1 MNLFDFHDSR
11 IHSGYWWLAKMVYY
25 IRFDEKSQFIRKFL
39 LNEIFSTKS
48 FFWMPIKE
56 IDTTTIYNLHN
67 ENGEPD
73 QNAKYI
79 FSGIWILNRPHFMI
93 GNDSLLWYN
102 TYNSIKRSKP
112 SAECCWGYLLLLWLM
127 GSVDKGWL
135 NPSELFPL
143 PPPPSLILLLS
154 SCNVRGLQ
162 KDATVYFF
170 YDQHFSAKKC
180 KNENGETCPLWTEIK
195 TWEDMKCTI
204 KKDHMN
210 DMNFLRNVLG
220 FCKKANSILVLLQFG
235 LVCFLLQTLAT

>member
-1 MNLFDFHDSR
+1 
-11 IHSGYWWLAKMVYY
+11 
-25 IRFDEKSQFIRKFL
+25 
-39 LNEIFSTKS
+39 
-48 FFWMPIKE
+48 
-56 IDTTTIYNLHN
+56 
-67 ENGEPD
+67 
-73 QNAKYI
+73 
-79 FSGIWILNRPHFMI
+79 
-93 GNDSLLWYN
+93 
-102 TYNSIKRSKP
+102 
-112 SAECCWGYLLLLWLM
+112 M
-127 GSVDKGWL
+127 GSVDKGWAK
-135 NPSELFPL
+135 SIRAF

-220 FCKKANSILVLLQFG
+220 FCKKANSILSSFITIWFG
-235 LVCFLLQTLAT
+235 LFFTTNSSYLSREYSCWSKSKGL

>member
-1 MNLFDFHDSR
+1 
-11 IHSGYWWLAKMVYY
+11 
-25 IRFDEKSQFIRKFL
+25 
-39 LNEIFSTKS
+39 
-48 FFWMPIKE
+48 
-56 IDTTTIYNLHN
+56 
-67 ENGEPD
+67 
-73 QNAKYI
+73 
-79 FSGIWILNRPHFMI
+79 
-93 GNDSLLWYN
+93 
-102 TYNSIKRSKP
+102 
-112 SAECCWGYLLLLWLM
+112 M

-143 PPPPSLILLLS
+143 LLS
-154 SCNVRGLQ
+154 RYNVRDLQ

-235 LVCFLLQTLAT
+235 LVCFTLQTLPT

>member
-143 PPPPSLILLLS
+143 LLPSS
-154 SCNVRGLQ
+154 SSFPVAMLEASKKMQQFTSSTTSIFLQ
-162 KDATVYFF
+162 RN
-170 YDQHFSAKKC
+170 AK
-180 KNENGETCPLWTEIK
+180 
-195 TWEDMKCTI
+195 MKMV
-204 KKDHMN
+204 K
-210 DMNFLRNVLG
+210 
-220 FCKKANSILVLLQFG
+220 LVPCGQK
-235 LVCFLLQTLAT
+235 